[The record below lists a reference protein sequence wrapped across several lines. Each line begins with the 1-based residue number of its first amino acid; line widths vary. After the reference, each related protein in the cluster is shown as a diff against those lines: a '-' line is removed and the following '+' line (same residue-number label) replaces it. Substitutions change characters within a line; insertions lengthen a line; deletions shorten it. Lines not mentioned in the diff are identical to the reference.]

1 MKICLVLL
9 ALLVAVA
16 CGHKND
22 GSYSAKKADKLSFK
36 ESLIEKIHNI
46 KDKIHAKI
54 SSKKAKI
61 HAKKAQKHGDLIGN
75 VDRGAQPAADC
86 STVLDEVWEEHCGTK
101 YEPVCRMEM
110 QPHCTSI
117 QAKECAP
124 ELQTR
129 CSFVFEDKCKT
140 ISVPKC
146 TIDWEKRCTS
156 TPDCTTI
163 EAKSCTEVEKDVCVT
178 HMDKTCTMSTVNVC
192 RKVAVRE
199 YTPLVNPVERTG
211 LKASLKAK
219 IAAHKAQKKGQLA
232 EKAKGIRYKREAND
246 PEQPVAE
253 KELNEQDEEENDQ
266 QQAEEELNP
275 SNQQISVEEGDDKD
289 SLTIDKLADRLKE
302 SPFGALTEEDFANHG
317 RTSQSLLKGDIS
329 GDQTAYLAAKSFHAP
344 KSTGFKGRL
353 ETFKAGFKDAKA
365 QYHAAKAQFKATTKA
380 LIHAKFNKGPKGDKG
395 AKGLK
400 GHHVKAAVPTIRVRY
415 EKSCQDEPR
424 KFCTQTPRQECHKEV
439 VPLCKS
445 EPRETCVPKE
455 KCKSWPKKNCGMV
468 HKETCLPFPTNKCTE
483 ISKSVCRIVPRQECT
498 EKKHEICETVP
509 IKDCQ
514 KVLVSKPRTVC
525 IPRPTTR
532 TIEDWNDCDS
542 HLFYTF

>member
-1 MKICLVLL
+1 MGQSGSSRSLRRKFYRNCRLFSYWKKMKICLVLL

-22 GSYSAKKADKLSFK
+22 GGSYSAKKADKLSFK
-36 ESLIEKIHNI
+36 ESLIEKIHSF
-46 KDKIHAKI
+46 KDKIQAKI
-54 SSKKAKI
+54 SSKKAKV
-61 HAKKAQKHGDLIGN
+61 HAKKALKHGN
-75 VDRGAQPAADC
+75 WGAHPAADC
-86 STVLDEVWEEHCGTK
+86 STVLDEVWEEQCGTK

-110 QPHCTSI
+110 QPHCTLI

-124 ELQTR
+124 ESQTR

-163 EAKSCTEVEKDVCVT
+163 EAKSCTEVEKDVCIT
-178 HMDKTCTMSTVNVC
+178 HMDKTCTMSTLNVC

-199 YTPLVNPVERTG
+199 LIPVVDTVERTG
-211 LKASLKAK
+211 LKASIKAKAAAHKAHKAGLKASIK
-219 IAAHKAQKKGQLA
+219 AKVAAHKAQKKGQLPGYAARSA
-232 EKAKGIRYKREAND
+232 EDAGLEEKGSLFD
-246 PEQPVAE
+246 FLGVAPISPGDIAISDI
-253 KELNEQDEEENDQ
+253 DEDNSFSID
-266 QQAEEELNP
+266 AD
-275 SNQQISVEEGDDKD
+275 EGQ
-289 SLTIDKLADRLKE
+289 RRRR
-302 SPFGALTEEDFANHG
+302 GANHAYG
-317 RTSQSLLKGDIS
+317 RTSQSLKGDTS
-329 GDQTAYLAAKSFHAP
+329 GDQTAYLAAKSAD
-344 KSTGFKGRL
+344 FKGRL
-353 ETFKAGFKDAKA
+353 ETFKAGFKAAKD
-365 QYHAAKAQFKATTKA
+365 QYHEAKAQFKATTKA
-380 LIHAKFNKGPKGDKG
+380 LIHAKFNKGPKASKGD
-395 AKGLK
+395 KGLK
-400 GHHVKAAVPTIRVRY
+400 GYHVKAAVPTIRVRY

-424 KFCTQTPRQECHKEV
+424 KTCTQTPRQECHKEV

-468 HKETCLPFPTNKCTE
+468 HKETCLPFPAKKCTE
-483 ISKSVCRIVPRQECT
+483 ISKPVCRIVPRQECT

-532 TIEDWNDCDS
+532 TIEDW
-542 HLFYTF
+542 